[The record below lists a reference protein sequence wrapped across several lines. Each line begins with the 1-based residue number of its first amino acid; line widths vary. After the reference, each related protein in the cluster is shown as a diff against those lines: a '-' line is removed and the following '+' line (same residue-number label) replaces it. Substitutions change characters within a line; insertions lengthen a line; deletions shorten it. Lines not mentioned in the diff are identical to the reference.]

1 MLSCGKIAR
10 LILMLT
16 SRSEVVWEKQKN
28 ISAGIRF
35 GCGRDLAVGSSHG
48 SGDLAGQNLKHFTS
62 VRYLPKASISRL
74 SAVITNCLEMTIN
87 DCGAVNLGFPGGPLS

>member
-16 SRSEVVWEKQKN
+16 SRSEVVWEKRKN

-35 GCGRDLAVGSSHG
+35 GCGRDLA
-48 SGDLAGQNLKHFTS
+48 GQNLKRFTS